1 MKTLLIVALI
11 VTGALAVGQGNMMPS
26 YADFDANGDGKI
38 TQKEFKNTQQKRMQE
53 KADSGR
59 MMRNADNAP
68 MFGDIDANKDGNID
82 KQEFKTHQM
91 NNRRGMGRGQGM
103 GSGQGRNR

>member
-11 VTGALAVGQGNMMPS
+11 VTGALAVGQGNTMPS
-26 YADFDANGDGKI
+26 YADFDANGDGRV
-38 TQKEFKNTQQKRMQE
+38 TQEEFRNTQQKRME
-53 KADSGR
+53 ERAETGR
-59 MMRNADNAP
+59 MMRNADKAP
-68 MFGDIDANKDGNID
+68 KFEDIDANKDGSID
-82 KQEFKTHQM
+82 KQEFKTHRM